1 VQSKATTK
9 EDYLNELPEDRREAI
24 STIRDKILENL
35 RTSGRPPGS
44 HFNN

>member
-1 VQSKATTK
+1 MVQSKTTTI

-35 RTSGRPPGS
+35 PGS
-44 HFNN
+44 FGILSRRF